1 MTKSISSSKKIFVD
15 KNKRRESL
23 IQSEKI
29 DEKKHAVSSYYIDN
43 MKEFVHWLNK
53 NAEVVRFMLF
63 QLRKENIELNDEY
76 NKMFKEKTR
85 LETQYQIMN
94 EQIEEL
100 EIEKESEKHE

>member
-1 MTKSISSSKKIFVD
+1 
-15 KNKRRESL
+15 
-23 IQSEKI
+23 
-29 DEKKHAVSSYYIDN
+29 
-43 MKEFVHWLNK
+43 
-53 NAEVVRFMLF
+53 MLF